1 MGLVEATETVEA
13 PREDVFY
20 FTDWCYDDP
29 KWARFISKAWIV
41 RLPGPDG
48 LGMISHYVGKVMG
61 RELEWEGE
69 LVRWRRSEFW
79 ARKALS
85 GPFARMKMQMEMRFE
100 TVGTG
105 RTKVTS
111 RIDYRVPYP
120 LAGWLID
127 KLYMH
132 RQARKMVH
140 DVVEGIKKAAM
151 EGRIQPLQVQLEK
164 RKVDHPGY
172 LKAS

>member
-1 MGLVEATETVEA
+1 MGHVEATETVEA
-13 PREDVFY
+13 SREDVFH

-41 RLPGPDG
+41 KLPRPDG
-48 LGMISHYVGKVMG
+48 LGMTSHYVGNVMG

-69 LVRWRRSEFW
+69 LVKWRRSELW

-85 GPFARMKMQMEMRFE
+85 GPFAKMSMQMEMRFE

-111 RIDYRVPYP
+111 MIDYRVPYP

-127 KLYMH
+127 KLYMG
-132 RQARKMVH
+132 RQARRMATN
-140 DVVEGIKKAAM
+140 VVEGIKKAAI
-151 EGRIQPLQVQLEK
+151 EGRIPTLQVQLEK

-172 LKAS
+172 HLP

>member
-1 MGLVEATETVEA
+1 LGHVEATETVEA
-13 PREDVFY
+13 PREDVFH

-29 KWARFISKAWIV
+29 KWARFINKAWIV
-41 RLPGPDG
+41 KLPGADG
-48 LGMISHYVGKVMG
+48 LGMVSHYAGKVMG
-61 RELEWEGE
+61 RKLEWEGE
-69 LVRWRRSEFW
+69 LVKWKRSELW

-85 GPFARMKMQMEMRFE
+85 GPFARMRMQMEMRFE
-100 TVGTG
+100 TAGTG
-105 RTKVTS
+105 TKVTS
-111 RIDYRVPYP
+111 RIDYKVPYP

-127 KLYMH
+127 KLYMR
-132 RQARKMVH
+132 RQARKMAN
-140 DVVEGIKKAAM
+140 DAVEGIKKAAM

>member
-1 MGLVEATETVEA
+1 MGHVEATETVEA
-13 PREDVFY
+13 SREDVFH

-48 LGMISHYVGKVMG
+48 LAMVSHYVGKVMG
-61 RELEWEGE
+61 RKLEWEGE
-69 LVRWRRSEFW
+69 SVKWKRSEFW

-85 GPFARMKMQMEMRFE
+85 GPFARMNMQMEMRFE
-100 TVGTG
+100 PAGNG

-127 KLYMH
+127 RLYMS
-132 RQARKMVH
+132 RQVRKMARS
-140 DVVEGIKKAAM
+140 VVEGIKKAAM
-151 EGRIQPLQVQLEK
+151 EGRIPTLQVQLEK
-164 RKVDHPGY
+164 RKIDHPGY
-172 LKAS
+172 HPP